1 MGRRGR
7 ASACPRS
14 RTGQVIWL
22 AAALLLLAVAVLAL
36 WLYETNGAPDGQ
48 SAETRQVPPIPP
60 AGGEGLPPAVRNGQA
75 VVQTV
80 ADTVAVDS
88 ATAPTDADDGNIVYY
103 RRRNDRMEIALSFD
117 DGPHP
122 TYTQEILSILAEYG
136 VPATFFMVG
145 ENVLYYPE
153 AAEAV
158 LAAGHEIGNHSY
170 DHRRLTKLNEAGVRS
185 QVSRCE
191 EALASLGE
199 YRPHLLRPP
208 EGAMNATVRRVARAE
223 GYRLILW
230 DIDTR
235 DWAHTPPDTH
245 HPQRAGVGAGRRYH
259 PHARLYRSR
268 QSDTRCSAPAHSR
281 TSGAGVPFRDGQPP
295 DRRLT
300 GAVKPCRTDVN
311 FL

>member
-22 AAALLLLAVAVLAL
+22 AAALLLLAIAVLAL

-80 ADTVAVDS
+80 ADTVAVVS

-145 ENVLYYPE
+145 ENVLY
-153 AAEAV
+153 
-158 LAAGHEIGNHSY
+158 L
-170 DHRRLTKLNEAGVRS
+170 
-185 QVSRCE
+185 
-191 EALASLGE
+191 SLI
-199 YRPHLLRPP
+199 H
-208 EGAMNATVRRVARAE
+208 
-223 GYRLILW
+223 I
-230 DIDTR
+230 
-235 DWAHTPPDTH
+235 
-245 HPQRAGVGAGRRYH
+245 
-259 PHARLYRSR
+259 
-268 QSDTRCSAPAHSR
+268 
-281 TSGAGVPFRDGQPP
+281 
-295 DRRLT
+295 
-300 GAVKPCRTDVN
+300 
-311 FL
+311 